1 MFRCQ
6 LHLIINS
13 LQDTDAHLPI
23 AKLLMIGQMHLCTF
37 IYSEEKKMFN
47 EIKIEAW
54 LKEAE
59 KYDFICISEMFVHFV
74 RE

>member
-1 MFRCQ
+1 MSTSFNNKFSSRHRRA
-6 LHLIINS
+6 LTH
-13 LQDTDAHLPI
+13 

-37 IYSEEKKMFN
+37 IYSEEKKLFN

-74 RE
+74 LE